1 MLYWANSNNALC
13 IQRHYRYKLATDEN
27 PYYFDNS
34 GLNGFLNKG
43 VLLRKTIYYIC
54 GSGHTP
60 LVFNFMQLQNSL
72 ERYLCYFQSWI
83 FCFAASEFIFH
94 LLWKRQYNSILKPCS
109 IKLHL
114 HVRTS
119 TNSNRHQNVTNG
131 SPPNDIRKLKLILLP
146 WIILVTI
153 SNSSAKFS
161 SFEGLSD
168 SFFLRCECMLT
179 GISNL
184 VSQGSE
190 IYATVLP
197 RPGSIEQF
205 TLQRDTQFSKTVNS
219 YTFLWKIDC

>member
-1 MLYWANSNNALC
+1 
-13 IQRHYRYKLATDEN
+13 
-27 PYYFDNS
+27 
-34 GLNGFLNKG
+34 
-43 VLLRKTIYYIC
+43 
-54 GSGHTP
+54 
-60 LVFNFMQLQNSL
+60 MQLQNSL
-72 ERYLCYFQSWI
+72 ERHLCYFQTSI

-119 TNSNRHQNVTNG
+119 TNSNRHQNVANG
-131 SPPNDIRKLKLILLP
+131 SPPNDIRKLMLILLP

-161 SFEGLSD
+161 SFQIL
-168 SFFLRCECMLT
+168 FFLRCECRLT

-190 IYATVLP
+190 IYAIVLP
-197 RPGSIEQF
+197 RPESIEQF